1 MPIPKIIVTTGEPSG
16 IGPDVFLMSQKNNYN
31 AKISVVSDISILQ
44 ERAEILKLKF
54 NFEEVS
60 SFEEINIDKKET
72 IFCIHVKNDNKVI
85 PGNISENNS
94 RYVLKTLDTAIDF
107 CEKKISDAIVTGPVN
122 KASILSSGHSFYG
135 HTEYIERKVGG
146 NAIMMIH
153 SQQNRI
159 ALLTTHIPLSD
170 VRNFINEEN
179 LRDAIK
185 IINMELKMKFK
196 IKNPKILVCGLNPHA
211 GENGYIGIEEKKII
225 EPVIKELSFEGIN
238 VHGPL
243 PADTILNEKKYDIIL
258 SMYHDQILPALKFI
272 NFNSLVNTTL
282 GIPIIRTSVDHGT
295 AIDLAGT
302 NQANSESMENAIN
315 MAINFVKNIN
325 A

>member
-1 MPIPKIIVTTGEPSG
+1 MPIPNIIITTGEPSG

-31 AKISVVSDISILQ
+31 AKIAVVSDISILQ
-44 ERAEILKLKF
+44 ERAEILKIKF
-54 NFEEVS
+54 HFEKVS
-60 SFEEINIDKKET
+60 SFEEINRGKKET
-72 IFCIHVKNDNKVI
+72 IFCIHVKNDNKVV
-85 PGNISENNS
+85 PGNISENNAG
-94 RYVLKTLDTAIDF
+94 YILKTLDIGLDF
-107 CEKKISDAIVTGPVN
+107 CEKKISDAIVTGPIN
-122 KASILSSGHSFYG
+122 KSSILSSGYTFYG
-135 HTEYIERKVGG
+135 HTEYIEKKVGG

-153 SQQNRI
+153 SKQNRV

-170 VRNFINEEN
+170 VKNFINEEN
-179 LRDAIK
+179 LKDTIK
-185 IINMELKMKFK
+185 IIDMELKMKFK

-225 EPVIKELSFEGIN
+225 GPVIEKLRTEEIN
-238 VHGPL
+238 VLGPFS
-243 PADTILNEKKYDIIL
+243 ADTILNEKKHDIIL
-258 SMYHDQILPALKFI
+258 SMYHDQSLPALKFI

-315 MAINFVKNIN
+315 MAINFAKNIN